1 MKNKIVLVVMILFVV
16 VVFGG
21 IYIAY
26 GKLNNEYAPNK
37 ISVNTTENDNKT
49 SSPSTSENTDN
60 KDKKE
65 YSVDNFTVFD
75 AEGNKVELWDCI
87 GKPLILNFW
96 ASWCG
101 PCKSE
106 MPHFEQAYKDNP
118 DICFMMVNVTTS
130 STDEKSSAAAYVK
143 SPGFTFPVYFDT
155 TGVASEKYGIMYIPM
170 TFLIDKNGNL
180 VGQVDGSM
188 SKEEL
193 DECIR
198 IVKGE
203 ELTIQ

>member
-1 MKNKIVLVVMILFVV
+1 MKNKIAVFALIFIAV

-21 IYIAY
+21 IYLLY
-26 GKLNNEYAPNK
+26 GMMNTQYAPNN
-37 ISVNTTENDNKT
+37 ISVNTTENGNNT
-49 SSPSTSENTDN
+49 PSADASVNT
-60 KDKKE
+60 DKKE
-65 YSVDNFTVFD
+65 YSVDNFTVID
-75 AEGNKVELWDCI
+75 AEGNSVELWDCI

-106 MPHFEQAYKDNP
+106 MPHFEQAYKNNP
-118 DICFMMVNVTTS
+118 DIRFMMVNVTTS
-130 STDEKSSAAAYVK
+130 SYDEKTSAQQYVE
-143 SPGFTFPVYFDT
+143 SQGFTFPVYFDT
-155 TGVASEKYGIMYIPM
+155 TGVAAEKYGIMYIPT

-188 SKEEL
+188 SKEDL

-203 ELTIQ
+203 EIKIQ